1 MIVQSWVDVLQQ
13 SFANLLANVI
23 NFIPSLVFA
32 VIIFMVGW
40 FIGSLLGRVIAQAV
54 RSVKVDQA
62 LRSAGVG
69 DVVSRAGY
77 TLDSGAFLGELVKWF
92 IIIVFLMWALQ
103 VLALTPVTLFLQQIV
118 VSFLP
123 QVIVA
128 VLIVLIGAVLA
139 ELAQNVV
146 TGAARAAGIRSAGF
160 AGTLARW
167 AIWVFAIAVA
177 LSQLGIGAQ
186 YFQTL
191 FMGIVVALALA
202 FGLVVWFGWSG
213 SSGSL
218 HREDPQRPPQRKYVI
233 QKVRVRK
240 SENAARAA
248 LLRSSSHGQSSI

>member
-13 SFANLLANVI
+13 SFANLLANVV
-23 NFIPSLVFA
+23 NFIPNIVFA
-32 VIIFMVGW
+32 IIIFMVGW
-40 FIGSLLGRVIAQAV
+40 FIGGLLGRVIAQAV
-54 RSVKVDQA
+54 RAIKVDQA

-77 TLDSGAFLGELVKWF
+77 SLDSGAFLGALVQWF
-92 IIIVFLMWALQ
+92 VIIVFLMWALQ
-103 VLALTPVTLFLQQIV
+103 VLALTPVTLFLEQVV

-146 TGAARAAGIRSAGF
+146 TGGARAAGIRSAGF
-160 AGTLARW
+160 AGALARW

-202 FGLVVWFGWSG
+202 FGLAFGLG
-213 SSGSL
+213 GQ
-218 HREDPQRPPQRKYVI
+218 EA
-233 QKVRVRK
+233 
-240 SENAARAA
+240 AARFIEKT
-248 LLRSSSHGQSSI
+248 RSDLHKGNM

>member
-13 SFANLLANVI
+13 SFSNLLASVVA
-23 NFIPSLVFA
+23 FLPSLVFA
-32 VIIFMVGW
+32 VIIFVVGW
-40 FIGSLLGRVIAQAV
+40 FIGALLGRVVAQAI
-54 RSVKVDQA
+54 RAIKVDQA

-77 TLDSGAFLGELVKWF
+77 SLDSGAFVGALVKWF
-92 IIIVFLMWALQ
+92 VIIVFLMWALQ

-118 VSFLP
+118 ISFLP

-128 VLIVLIGAVLA
+128 VLIVLIGAVIA
-139 ELAQNVV
+139 EVAQNVI

-167 AIWVFAIAVA
+167 AIWIFAIAVA

-202 FGLVVWFGWSG
+202 FGLSFGLG
-213 SSGSL
+213 GQ
-218 HREDPQRPPQRKYVI
+218 EA
-233 QKVRVRK
+233 
-240 SENAARAA
+240 AARFIEKT
-248 LLRSSSHGQSSI
+248 RNDFHKGHN

>member
-13 SFANLLANVI
+13 SFASLLNSVVG
-23 NFIPSLVFA
+23 FLPSFVFA
-32 VIIFMVGW
+32 IVIFMVGW
-40 FIGSLLGRVIAQAV
+40 FIGGLIGRIIAQAI
-54 RSVKVDQA
+54 RSIKVDQA

-77 TLDSGAFLGELVKWF
+77 TLDSGAFLGALVKWF

-139 ELAQNVV
+139 ELAQNIVV
-146 TGAARAAGIRSAGF
+146 GASRAAGIRSAGV
-160 AGTLARW
+160 AGALARW
-167 AIWVFAIAVA
+167 SIWIFAIAVA

-202 FGLVVWFGWSG
+202 FGLSFGLG
-213 SSGSL
+213 GQ
-218 HREDPQRPPQRKYVI
+218 EA
-233 QKVRVRK
+233 
-240 SENAARAA
+240 AARFIEKTREQ
-248 LLRSSSHGQSSI
+248 LNHH